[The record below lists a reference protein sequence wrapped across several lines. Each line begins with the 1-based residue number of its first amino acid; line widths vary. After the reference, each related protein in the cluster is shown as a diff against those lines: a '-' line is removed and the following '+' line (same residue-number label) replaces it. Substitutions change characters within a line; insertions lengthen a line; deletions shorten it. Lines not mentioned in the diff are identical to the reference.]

1 MSDKGRDRA
10 IQLVVLEVSDDFTK
24 HTLLSSTHEHEQ
36 KDSSNETRVIVTHNS
51 LSAVNCPIIV
61 EIVPF
66 SCLSLRFLSISQSTH
81 CCQQKNTSRETAQTL
96 SLVLQV
102 RHRTVVALNNT
113 IAAATEIL
121 FLANR
126 RLPTTETSQRLVQR
140 FSVGRVYRPLS
151 QNSDEPAAGGYLHGK
166 EIYPSLAA

>member
-51 LSAVNCPIIV
+51 LSAVNCPIKV

-66 SCLSLRFLSISQSTH
+66 NWLLKRYLLISQSTH
-81 CCQQKNTSRETAQTL
+81 CCNQHTNTNRQRKRSRWSYKYVTEPLALQRTTPVLLQLKFCVWHFDDCQQPRPVN
-96 SLVLQV
+96 VWF
-102 RHRTVVALNNT
+102 N
-113 IAAATEIL
+113 AAA
-121 FLANR
+121 
-126 RLPTTETSQRLVQR
+126 S
-140 FSVGRVYRPLS
+140 
-151 QNSDEPAAGGYLHGK
+151 AGF
-166 EIYPSLAA
+166 IVT

>member
-1 MSDKGRDRA
+1 MHTNTNTNRERERA
-10 IQLVVLEVSDDFTK
+10 
-24 HTLLSSTHEHEQ
+24 
-36 KDSSNETRVIVTHNS
+36 NETIIIVTDKVV
-51 LSAVNCPIIV
+51 SAVNCPINV

-66 SCLSLRFLSISQSTH
+66 SWLLLRFLSISQSTH

-140 FSVGRVYRPLS
+140 ISVGRVHRLS
-151 QNSDEPAAGGYLHGK
+151 RNSDEPAVGK
-166 EIYPSLAA
+166 EIHALSVVMQKKN